1 MEIYNHFV
9 YGETIARRLKAIAHT
24 DDRPRFFT
32 AFGIEDLYNF
42 DDKLSSVTGT
52 ILIAVDG
59 LESDSTDN
67 GFDSINDRRTYSFIV
82 ARNTVN
88 DRPATITVAAEQ
100 CRALAKQIRNYLFQK
115 TELQGIIDR
124 STQITGIGPIGDN
137 FYGVML
143 TFSLSEP
150 EEFYI
155 DATYWEE

>member
-1 MEIYNHFV
+1 MEIYNHFY
-9 YGETIARRLKAIAHT
+9 YGESLARCLKDIAHT
-24 DDRPRFFT
+24 DNHPRFFT

-82 ARNTVN
+82 ARNTAN
-88 DRPATITVAAEQ
+88 DRPATITAAAEQ
-100 CRALAKQIRNYLFQK
+100 CRVLAKQIRNYLFQK
-115 TELQGIIDR
+115 AELQGIIDR
-124 STQITGIGPIGDN
+124 NTQITGIGPIGDN
-137 FYGVML
+137 FYGVIL

-150 EEFYI
+150 EEFFI
-155 DATYWEE
+155 DANYWEE

>member
-9 YGETIARRLKAIAHT
+9 YGETLARRLKAIAHT

-88 DRPATITVAAEQ
+88 DRPATITAAAEQ
-100 CRALAKQIRNYLFQK
+100 CRILAKQIRNYLFQK
-115 TELQGIIDR
+115 TELQGLIER

-137 FYGVML
+137 FYGVIL